1 MSASRVLSPPT
12 STAENMRVQLRHVV
26 ALSVIVMA
34 CQGRGAASNPD
45 TAQAQQRADSPA
57 TASVGR
63 ESRTAD
69 STTPLAAGIE
79 PGHLP
84 ATPTPTVTSEN
95 AIATMRLQLQRLDT
109 ASLANLQARMTEHT
123 KALTDLL
130 TTMRLEV
137 QAATAPTK
145 NAWVATADTVDRDL
159 PRLNEIQGEVLRT
172 AFRVHRTRVLRLLD
186 EFRALVPR
194 TT

>member
-1 MSASRVLSPPT
+1 
-12 STAENMRVQLRHVV
+12 MRLLLRLVV
-26 ALSVIVMA
+26 ALSVIVIA
-34 CQGRGAASNPD
+34 CQGRGAASDQD
-45 TAQAQQRADSPA
+45 TAQAQQPADSPA
-57 TASVGR
+57 TASVAR
-63 ESRTAD
+63 ESKPGD
-69 STTPLAAGIE
+69 STAPLAAGIE

-109 ASLANLQARMTEHT
+109 ASVANLQARMTEHT
-123 KALTDLL
+123 KAVTDLF

-137 QAATAPTK
+137 QEATSPTK
-145 NAWVATADTVDRDL
+145 TAWLASADTVDRDL
-159 PRLNEIQGEVLRT
+159 PKLNETQGEALRT

-186 EFRALVPR
+186 DFRALVPR